1 MKNEM
6 IRIARFVIIGIMA
19 VALAG
24 CAATG
29 GGKAARMERN
39 LLHVGFQMK
48 LADTPEKMKRLKA
61 LPQREIFRYEK
72 EGKIHFVYA
81 NAEGCECV
89 YVGSENAYQRFVN
102 LKRDKKLDQKN
113 RVSREMRTVP
123 SVDMQT
129 WGPWG
134 PFY

>member
-1 MKNEM
+1 MEKGM
-6 IRIARFVIIGIMA
+6 VWFKCTVIIGIMA

-24 CAATG
+24 CAGTER
-29 GGKAARMERN
+29 KAMKMERN

-48 LADTPEKMKRLKA
+48 LADTPEKMKRLNG

-72 EGKIHFVYA
+72 DGRIHFVYA
-81 NAEGCECV
+81 DAEECECV
-89 YVGSENAYQRFVN
+89 YVGSESAYQRFVN

-113 RVSREMRTVP
+113 RVSREMRTIP
-123 SVDMQT
+123 SIDMQT

>member
-1 MKNEM
+1 MKKGM
-6 IRIARFVIIGIMA
+6 IWFTSTIIIGIMA
-19 VALAG
+19 IALAG
-24 CAATG
+24 CAGTG
-29 GGKAARMERN
+29 EKNPVKMERN

-48 LADTPEKMKRLKA
+48 LADTPDKMKRLKA

-81 NAEGCECV
+81 DAEECECV
-89 YVGSENAYQRFVN
+89 YVGSESAYQRFVN
-102 LKRDKKLDQKN
+102 LKRDKKLDQKSGVA
-113 RVSREMRTVP
+113 RGMRTIP
-123 SVDMQT
+123 SIDMQT

>member
-1 MKNEM
+1 MKKRM
-6 IRIARFVIIGIMA
+6 VWLKFTIAIGVMA

-24 CAATG
+24 CAGTG
-29 GGKAARMERN
+29 EKNPARMERN

-81 NAEGCECV
+81 DAEECECV
-89 YVGSENAYQRFVN
+89 YVGSESAYQRFVN

-113 RVSREMRTVP
+113 RVSREMRTIP